1 MIPYSNENTFKQ
13 MKDWIMQN
21 LEIMRANDL
30 LRITESDFS
39 ENGDLIIC
47 LEKTEKGYLK

>member
-1 MIPYSNENTFKQ
+1 MVIPYSNGKAFNQ

-21 LEIMRANDL
+21 LEILRANDL
-30 LRITESDFS
+30 LSITESNFS

-47 LEKTEKGYLK
+47 LEKTDKDYL